1 MTDNSQATPDEQRAL
16 TREELDLANRSR
28 QPALG
33 QLSDKEVSDL
43 VGLLRMRRNRAR
55 DIAARQ
61 GREAR
66 GKAGPKGANPAGGN
80 EGTRSKAE
88 YLTAAMDRAIAE
100 RDRREPPQA

>member
-16 TREELDLANRSR
+16 TREELDLANRAR
-28 QPALG
+28 QPTLG
-33 QLSDKEVSDL
+33 QLTDKEVLDL
-43 VGLLRMRRNRAR
+43 IGLLRMRRNRAR

-80 EGTRSKAE
+80 EGTRSKAD
-88 YLTAAMDRAIAE
+88 YLTAALDRANAE
-100 RDRREPPQA
+100 RDRRDPPQA